1 MLQNPA
7 ISRIYSSAVQGKK
20 LGRALHGLIR
30 LELSPCLCQVP
41 PRLPCLS
48 PLHDEVTA
56 VLGLQMVKRSL
67 SVGDL
72 LTALW
77 PEERSWPGAA
87 AGQEPLCSQAYGN
100 SSELTAECG
109 HANGLCSPWLTPGLP
124 CGHTC
129 RMARVTMAFV
139 FFPAPPSVTCSL
151 PPPAGCRP
159 LGAAL
164 SSFQGGHHRRT

>member
-48 PLHDEVTA
+48 PLHGEVTA
-56 VLGLQMVKRSL
+56 VFGLQMVKRSL
-67 SVGDL
+67 RVWETCSRPCGQRRGAGREPPLARSPSAPRPTV
-72 LTALW
+72 TAL
-77 PEERSWPGAA
+77 S
-87 AGQEPLCSQAYGN
+87 SQL
-100 SSELTAECG
+100 SLDTC
-109 HANGLCSPWLTPGLP
+109 ANGLCRPWLTPGLP

-129 RMARVTMAFV
+129 RMAAS
-139 FFPAPPSVTCSL
+139 ACH
-151 PPPAGCRP
+151 
-159 LGAAL
+159 L
-164 SSFQGGHHRRT
+164 SSSLHTLR